1 MGALGRKPVL
11 AAVAALTMAAA
22 SPNAGATDLGV
33 QGHLYPLQEVDI
45 LTILQARL
53 EAAKA
58 GGKIDGLNQAFAAR
72 SRRSIERPPQ
82 VQGLIH
88 TREPRSWLYDPTL
101 VVPKDIADQ
110 NGRVFA
116 HAGDRV
122 NPLLRMP
129 NFDRVFV
136 FIDGDD
142 ERQVSFGMAQLHRYG
157 AERTKVVLVK
167 GSPIDLMRR
176 EKTVLYFDQAGI
188 LSDKFGLRQVPATVI
203 REGDKLRISEVTP

>member
-1 MGALGRKPVL
+1 M
-11 AAVAALTMAAA
+11 AARGCSPLICVFAALLATAPAPSRA
-22 SPNAGATDLGV
+22 SDLGV
-33 QGHLYPLQEVDI
+33 QGHLYPIQEVDI

-58 GGKIDGLNQAFAAR
+58 SGKIDGLNQAFAER
-72 SRRSIERPPQ
+72 SRHSIEHPLA

-116 HAGDRV
+116 HAGERV

-136 FIDGDD
+136 FIDGED
-142 ERQVSFGMAQLHRYG
+142 ERQVAFGMAQLHRYG

-167 GSPIDLMRR
+167 GSPIELMRR
-176 EKTVLYFDQAGI
+176 EKTVLYFDQAGV